1 MNSPLRFILISIPIA
16 LGASFPAKAEVDSS
30 IQPYKIVR
38 TLKVG
43 GPGGWDYTTADADN
57 RLLYIP
63 RGDRITVYNLDT
75 LAPVGIIPGTS
86 SVHGVA
92 VDPVSHHA
100 FSSSQPLVMWD
111 SRNLG
116 VIKTIGT
123 QGNPDGIMFEPAT
136 ERIYVLS
143 HRAPNVTVVDAR
155 GGDIVG
161 TIDLGGA
168 PEQAVSDGSG
178 HVYIDVEDKDYVAVV
193 DARTLRLTAHYDL
206 SGKGGGPGA
215 LALDAKNHILFSFC
229 HNPAVAV
236 ILDAK
241 DGHIIATLPIGK
253 GVDAAEF
260 NPDTA
265 EAISS
270 QGDGTLT
277 VIKETGPSQ
286 FVVEQTVATKSGA
299 RTSTLD
305 AKTGHIFLVTADRVA
320 PTPGPTPT
328 PTTTVPASGNGPTS
342 APHWERPKM
351 VPDSFTI
358 LEAAR

>member
-1 MNSPLRFILISIPIA
+1 MKSRLHFALIAIFAP
-16 LGASFPAKAEVDSS
+16 LGAAFSAQAQTDASV
-30 IQPYKIVR
+30 QPYRVVR

-43 GPGGWDYTTADADN
+43 GLGGWDYVTADADN
-57 RLLYIP
+57 RFLYIP

-75 LAPVGIIPGTS
+75 LEPVGVVPATN

-92 VDPVSHHA
+92 VDPASHHA

-116 VIKTIGT
+116 VIKTIGV
-123 QGNPDGIMFEPAT
+123 QGNPDGILFEPET
-136 ERIYVLS
+136 ERVYVLS

-155 GGDIVG
+155 TGDIVG

-168 PEQAVSDGSG
+168 PEQAASDGAG
-178 HVYIDVEDKDYVAVV
+178 HVYIDVEDKDNVSVV
-193 DARTLRLTAHYDL
+193 DARTLQVTAHYDL

-215 LALDAKNHILFSFC
+215 LALDAKNHILFSYC

-236 ILDAK
+236 IIDSN
-241 DGHIIATLPIGK
+241 DGRIIATLPIGK
-253 GVDAAEF
+253 GVDASEF
-260 NPDTA
+260 NPDTG

-277 VIKETGPSQ
+277 VIKETGSSQ

-305 AKTGHIFLVTADRVA
+305 AKTGHIFLVTAERVA
-320 PTPGPTPT
+320 PTPGPSPT
-328 PTTTVPASGNGPTS
+328 PSTAVPTLENGA
-342 APHWERPKM
+342 APAPRWERPKM

-358 LEAAR
+358 LEVAR